1 MHWTNNKT
9 DLQFLLYVSLVVAI
23 SVFVWWQFNCLSSN
37 SLLVSLQFLVCCHL
51 LFLSFVAILALWSII
66 LMMLQFFFVLSHV
79 TAISWV
85 LICLAQN
92 ACLLLGLLQISA
104 PVLLGSHS
112 CLFLMPPY
120 KNALITLKFSLVH
133 CKSILLQ
140 TNSNWGLPFLSVFY
154 APCKCSLVFFFCTA
168 TAECYKQIPTWVVT
182 IINVH
187 DDNK

>member
-1 MHWTNNKT
+1 MCLLW
-9 DLQFLLYVSLVVAI
+9 LQFLSLFGGNSIVCRAIPCWFHCNSLFVVICYSLVLLPFLHCEA
-23 SVFVWWQFNCLSSN
+23 SSWWCYNSSLFCL
-37 SLLVSLQFLVCCHL
+37 LLLQFLV
-51 LFLSFVAILALWSII
+51 W
-66 LMMLQFFFVLSHV
+66 
-79 TAISWV
+79 
-85 LICLAQN
+85 ICLAQN

-104 PVLLGSHS
+104 PVLFGCHS

-120 KNALITLKFSLVH
+120 KNALTTLKFSLVH

-154 APCKCSLVFFFCTA
+154 APCKCTLVFFFCTA
-168 TAECYKQIPTWVVT
+168 TAECDKQIPTWVVT